1 MLGANYKKPG
11 GLPQTTSLSRVSVFS
26 VGGAYQDYQDHGW
39 GSFSEVEDNEE
50 KNHSSFS
57 IEMLT
62 VYAMKPKMFSL
73 MRWRI
78 RNYHSCYGK
87 SPKSLEEAFKI
98 AERMELY
105 ARKVKPEDKD
115 GFESKLK
122 DLVTCSS
129 FIVTLNQDCY
139 N

>member
-1 MLGANYKKPG
+1 MQNKKSFILLHRDADSLRHDAIAKDVFIDALEDKE
-11 GLPQTTSLSRVSVFS
+11 LPFV
-26 VGGAYQDYQDHGW
+26 
-39 GSFSEVEDNEE
+39 
-50 KNHSSFS
+50 
-57 IEMLT
+57 
-62 VYAMKPKMFSL
+62 
-73 MRWRI
+73 
-78 RNYHSCYGK
+78 CYGK
-87 SPKSLEEAFKI
+87 SLKSLEEAFKI